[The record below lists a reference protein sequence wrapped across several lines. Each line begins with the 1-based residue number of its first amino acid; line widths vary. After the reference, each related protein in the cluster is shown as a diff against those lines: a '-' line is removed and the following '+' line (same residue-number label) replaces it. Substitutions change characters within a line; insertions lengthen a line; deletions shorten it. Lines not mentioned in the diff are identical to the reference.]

1 METQAE
7 LSVKYEG
14 YLKKQQAQV
23 ARARAMED
31 WRIPEDIDYDCIES
45 LRIEARQ
52 KLKAKKPLSL
62 SQAGRIPGVNPA
74 DVAVLMVWLKRQA
87 GRRRGAR
94 HKREG
99 TALKKH
105 SSMALVVFAV
115 CMVSY
120 SGPMVKGALN
130 EGASPISVALLRML
144 AAALLMLPYE
154 ARQCVRRHIP
164 MKLTPAQWG
173 LTALAAAFLAAHYI
187 TWITSLTGTSTF
199 ASVALVCTQPLFVA
213 FFSYVLFRERTPRR
227 ALPGALLALLG
238 AVTIALSGLS
248 GQEAQATGQE
258 ALRSNLLALAGAVL
272 MAAHWLAGR
281 QIRQTLA
288 AEVYTPVL
296 YLITA
301 ALLALCLPLSGGFRM
316 PLSALP
322 YMAGLVI
329 GSTLLGHAVF
339 AYALSGVSANVIS
352 FALLGEPVGA
362 MIFSMIFFGE
372 VPTWPVALGGLLTLM
387 GLALYLAFA
396 GGEKQ
401 PA

>member
-1 METQAE
+1 M
-7 LSVKYEG
+7 
-14 YLKKQQAQV
+14 
-23 ARARAMED
+23 
-31 WRIPEDIDYDCIES
+31 
-45 LRIEARQ
+45 
-52 KLKAKKPLSL
+52 
-62 SQAGRIPGVNPA
+62 
-74 DVAVLMVWLKRQA
+74 
-87 GRRRGAR
+87 
-94 HKREG
+94 
-99 TALKKH
+99 KKH
-105 SSMALVVFAV
+105 SSVALVVFAV

-154 ARQCVRRHIP
+154 ARQCVRRRIP

-213 FFSYVLFRERTPRR
+213 FFSYVLFHERTPRR
-227 ALPGALLALLG
+227 ALPGALLALVG
-238 AVTIALSGLS
+238 AVTIALSGLA
-248 GQEAQATGQE
+248 GQGAQAAGSD

-301 ALLALCLPLSGGFRM
+301 LLLALCLPLSGGFRM

>member
-1 METQAE
+1 
-7 LSVKYEG
+7 
-14 YLKKQQAQV
+14 
-23 ARARAMED
+23 
-31 WRIPEDIDYDCIES
+31 
-45 LRIEARQ
+45 
-52 KLKAKKPLSL
+52 
-62 SQAGRIPGVNPA
+62 
-74 DVAVLMVWLKRQA
+74 
-87 GRRRGAR
+87 
-94 HKREG
+94 
-99 TALKKH
+99 
-105 SSMALVVFAV
+105 
-115 CMVSY
+115 
-120 SGPMVKGALN
+120 
-130 EGASPISVALLRML
+130 
-144 AAALLMLPYE
+144 MLPYE

-213 FFSYVLFRERTPRR
+213 FFSYVLFQERTPRR

-238 AVTIALSGLS
+238 AVTIALSGLA
-248 GQEAQATGQE
+248 GQGAQAAGSD

-316 PLSALP
+316 SLSALP

>member
-1 METQAE
+1 M
-7 LSVKYEG
+7 
-14 YLKKQQAQV
+14 
-23 ARARAMED
+23 
-31 WRIPEDIDYDCIES
+31 
-45 LRIEARQ
+45 
-52 KLKAKKPLSL
+52 
-62 SQAGRIPGVNPA
+62 
-74 DVAVLMVWLKRQA
+74 
-87 GRRRGAR
+87 
-94 HKREG
+94 
-99 TALKKH
+99 KKH

-154 ARQCVRRHIP
+154 ARQCVRRRIP

-301 ALLALCLPLSGGFRM
+301 LLLALCLPLSGGFRM

-352 FALLGEPVGA
+352 FALLASPWA
-362 MIFSMIFFGE
+362 R
-372 VPTWPVALGGLLTLM
+372 
-387 GLALYLAFA
+387 
-396 GGEKQ
+396 
-401 PA
+401 